1 MDDILEKITINID
14 SDYATFIDESEFYVD
29 IIDDIKNCIYI
40 KTLKTEIFVKPDPG
54 VSSVQYTET
63 SIFDSGTDNIKR
75 HVFNI
80 GDYLYVSL
88 NDIKRVNTIAK
99 TTTIMTFNDI
109 KTDAIIGK
117 DKDNNNIYDSDFG
130 LKWTEVEYDELFMGT
145 NGNWDGNWDG
155 NSLNKLDDLND
166 VDIIK
171 FKKIIDKKI
180 EEGSTETFNIQFG
193 DWEEFTIGGTTNGYN
208 DFIKKIRSYLYEDTY
223 YVYVDV
229 SNAASDPRTFVV
241 GNIGYTAEGAKI
253 TKYLW
258 NKKNTNSAGVINK
271 YVFNK
276 GGRKQNASNKVQN
289 YKVKKTDF
297 NTLKYYDSIYIDMPK
312 IYSNELSDVL
322 TNFLSYKQE
331 LTGTSCGPNDTNTM
345 VLNPILPEL
354 KRFNIKLWKIDEFGN
369 HVTIPITQTDSGVFR
384 VIMSFTIYY
393 KRKKE
398 TRV

>member
-1 MDDILEKITINID
+1 
-14 SDYATFIDESEFYVD
+14 
-29 IIDDIKNCIYI
+29 
-40 KTLKTEIFVKPDPG
+40 
-54 VSSVQYTET
+54 
-63 SIFDSGTDNIKR
+63 
-75 HVFNI
+75 
-80 GDYLYVSL
+80 
-88 NDIKRVNTIAK
+88 
-99 TTTIMTFNDI
+99 
-109 KTDAIIGK
+109 
-117 DKDNNNIYDSDFG
+117 
-130 LKWTEVEYDELFMGT
+130 MGT
-145 NGNWDGNWDG
+145 YGNWDV

-171 FKKIIDKKI
+171 FKRIIDKKI

-193 DWEEFTIGGTTNGYN
+193 DWEEFTTSGRTTNDYN

-223 YVYVDV
+223 YVYVDG

-258 NKKNTNSAGVINK
+258 NKKNTHSGGVSNK

-276 GGRKQNASNKVQN
+276 GGRLRNASNKVQN

-312 IYSNELSDVL
+312 IYSNELSDDP

-331 LTGTSCGPNDTNTM
+331 LTGTSCGPNDTNTV

>member
-40 KTLKTEIFVKPDPG
+40 KTLKTEIFVKPDPV

-63 SIFDSGTDNIKR
+63 SIFDSGNDDIKR

-130 LKWTEVEYDELFMGT
+130 LKWTEVQHDSSYEGALD
-145 NGNWDGNWDG
+145 NWDG
-155 NSLNKLDDLND
+155 NSLNKFAFLGDA
-166 VDIIK
+166 DILLFITIINNKIK
-171 FKKIIDKKI
+171 
-180 EEGSTETFNIQFG
+180 EGGTETFNFNIQYG
-193 DWEEFTIGGTTNGYN
+193 DWSVYIGGGTTNEYN
-208 DFIKKIRSYLYEDTY
+208 DFIKKIRSYLSEDTY
-223 YVYVDV
+223 YVYDT
-229 SNAASDPRTFVV
+229 AALAPRTFVV
-241 GNIGYTAEGAKI
+241 GNIGYTAENEKI

-258 NKKNTNSAGVINK
+258 NKKNKNPDGGVNK

-276 GGRKQNASNKVQN
+276 GGRIQNASNKVQN

-312 IYSNELSDVL
+312 IYSNELSDDP

-331 LTGTSCGPNDTNTM
+331 LTGTSCGPNDTNTV

-369 HVTIPITQTDSGVFR
+369 HEPVLISQTNSGVFR

>member
-40 KTLKTEIFVKPDPG
+40 KTLKTEIFVKPDPV

-63 SIFDSGTDNIKR
+63 SIFDSGNDDIKR

-130 LKWTEVEYDELFMGT
+130 LKWTEVQHDSSYEGALD
-145 NGNWDGNWDG
+145 NWDG
-155 NSLNKLDDLND
+155 NSLNKFAFLGDA
-166 VDIIK
+166 DILLFITIINNKIK
-171 FKKIIDKKI
+171 
-180 EEGSTETFNIQFG
+180 EGGTETFNFNIQYG
-193 DWEEFTIGGTTNGYN
+193 DWSVYIGGGTTNEYN
-208 DFIKKIRSYLYEDTY
+208 DFIKKIRSYLSEDTY
-223 YVYVDV
+223 YVYDT
-229 SNAASDPRTFVV
+229 AALAPRTFVV
-241 GNIGYTAEGAKI
+241 GNIGYTAENEKI

-258 NKKNTNSAGVINK
+258 NKKNKNPDGGVNK

-276 GGRKQNASNKVQN
+276 GGRIQNASNKVQN

-312 IYSNELSDVL
+312 IYSNELSDDP

-331 LTGTSCGPNDTNTM
+331 LTGTSCGPNDTNTV

>member
-40 KTLKTEIFVKPDPG
+40 KTLKTEIFVKPDPV

-63 SIFDSGTDNIKR
+63 SIFDSGNDDIKR

-130 LKWTEVEYDELFMGT
+130 LKWTEVQHDSSYEGALD
-145 NGNWDGNWDG
+145 NWDG
-155 NSLNKLDDLND
+155 NSLNKLFNTTDQ
-166 VDIIK
+166 DIAL
-171 FKKIIDKKI
+171 FKSIIDNKI
-180 EEGSTETFNIQFG
+180 KEGSTETLTFNIQYG
-193 DWEEFTIGGTTNGYN
+193 DWIQFEMGGGTTNEYN
-208 DFIKKIRSYLYEDTY
+208 DLIKKIRSYLSEDTY
-223 YVYVDV
+223 YVYFD
-229 SNAASDPRTFVV
+229 AALAPRTFVV
-241 GNIGYTAEGAKI
+241 GNIGYTAENEKI

-258 NKKNTNSAGVINK
+258 NKKNKNPDGGVNK

-312 IYSNELSDVL
+312 IYSNELSDDP

-331 LTGTSCGPNDTNTM
+331 LTGTSCGPNDTNTV

-369 HVTIPITQTDSGVFR
+369 HEPVLISQTNSGVFR

>member
-40 KTLKTEIFVKPDPG
+40 KTLKTEIFVKPDPE
-54 VSSVQYTET
+54 VSSVQYTEP

-130 LKWTEVEYDELFMGT
+130 LKWTEVQHDSSYEGALD
-145 NGNWDGNWDG
+145 NWDG
-155 NSLNKLDDLND
+155 NSLNKFAFLGDA
-166 VDIIK
+166 DILLFITIINNKIK
-171 FKKIIDKKI
+171 
-180 EEGSTETFNIQFG
+180 EGGTETFNFNIQYG
-193 DWEEFTIGGTTNGYN
+193 DWSVYIGGGTTNEYN
-208 DFIKKIRSYLYEDTY
+208 DFIKKIRSYLSEDTY
-223 YVYVDV
+223 YVYDT
-229 SNAASDPRTFVV
+229 AALAPRTFVV
-241 GNIGYTAEGAKI
+241 GNIGYTAENEKI

-258 NKKNTNSAGVINK
+258 NKKNKNPDGGVNK

-276 GGRKQNASNKVQN
+276 GGRLRNASNKVQN

-312 IYSNELSDVL
+312 IYSNELSDDF

-331 LTGTSCGPNDTNTM
+331 LTGTSCGPNDTNTV

>member
-40 KTLKTEIFVKPDPG
+40 KTLKTEIFVKPDPV

-63 SIFDSGTDNIKR
+63 SIFDSGNDDIKR

-130 LKWTEVEYDELFMGT
+130 LKWTEVQHDSSYEGALD
-145 NGNWDGNWDG
+145 NWDG
-155 NSLNKLDDLND
+155 NSLNKFAFLGDA
-166 VDIIK
+166 DILLFITIINNKIK
-171 FKKIIDKKI
+171 
-180 EEGSTETFNIQFG
+180 EGGTETFNFNIQYG
-193 DWEEFTIGGTTNGYN
+193 DWSVYIGGGTTNEYN
-208 DFIKKIRSYLYEDTY
+208 DFIKKIRSYLSEDTY
-223 YVYVDV
+223 YLYDT
-229 SNAASDPRTFVV
+229 AALAPRTFVV
-241 GNIGYTAEGAKI
+241 GNIGYTAENEKI

-258 NKKNTNSAGVINK
+258 NKKNKNPDGGVNK

-276 GGRKQNASNKVQN
+276 GGRIQNASNKVQN

-312 IYSNELSDVL
+312 IYSNELSDDP

-331 LTGTSCGPNDTNTM
+331 LTGTSCGPNDTNTV

-369 HVTIPITQTDSGVFR
+369 HEPVLISQTNSGVFR

>member
-40 KTLKTEIFVKPDPG
+40 KTLKTEIFVKPDPV

-63 SIFDSGTDNIKR
+63 SIFDSGNDDIKR

-130 LKWTEVEYDELFMGT
+130 LKWTEVQHDSSYEGSLD
-145 NGNWDGNWDG
+145 NWDG
-155 NSLNKLDDLND
+155 NSLNKFAFLGDA
-166 VDIIK
+166 DILLFITIINNKIK
-171 FKKIIDKKI
+171 
-180 EEGSTETFNIQFG
+180 EGGTETFNFNIQYG
-193 DWEEFTIGGTTNGYN
+193 DWSVYIGGGTTNEYN
-208 DFIKKIRSYLYEDTY
+208 DFIKKIRSYLSEDTY
-223 YVYVDV
+223 YVYDT
-229 SNAASDPRTFVV
+229 AALAPRTFVV
-241 GNIGYTAEGAKI
+241 GNIGYTAENEKI

-258 NKKNTNSAGVINK
+258 NKKNKNPDGGVNK

-276 GGRKQNASNKVQN
+276 GGRIQNASNKVQN

-312 IYSNELSDVL
+312 IYSNELSDDP

-331 LTGTSCGPNDTNTM
+331 LTGTSCGPNDTNTV

-369 HVTIPITQTDSGVFR
+369 HEPVLISQTNSGVFR

>member
-40 KTLKTEIFVKPDPG
+40 KTLKTEIFVKPDPV

-63 SIFDSGTDNIKR
+63 SIFDSGNDDIKR

-130 LKWTEVEYDELFMGT
+130 LKWTEVEYDESFMGT
-145 NGNWDGNWDG
+145 YGNWDV

-171 FKKIIDKKI
+171 FKRIIDKKI

-193 DWEEFTIGGTTNGYN
+193 DWEEFTTSGRTTNDYN

-223 YVYVDV
+223 YVYVDG

-258 NKKNTNSAGVINK
+258 NKKNTHSGGVSNK

-276 GGRKQNASNKVQN
+276 GGRLRNASNKVQN

-312 IYSNELSDVL
+312 IYSNELSDDF

-331 LTGTSCGPNDTNTM
+331 LTGTSCGPNDTNTV

>member
-40 KTLKTEIFVKPDPG
+40 KTLKTEIFVKPDDHG
-54 VSSVQYTET
+54 GSSVQYTEP
-63 SIFDSGTDNIKR
+63 SIFDSGDDNIKR

-130 LKWTEVEYDELFMGT
+130 LKWTEVEYDESFMGT
-145 NGNWDGNWDG
+145 YGNWDV

-171 FKKIIDKKI
+171 FKRIIDKKI

-193 DWEEFTIGGTTNGYN
+193 DWEEFTTSGRTTNDYN

-223 YVYVDV
+223 YVYVDG

-258 NKKNTNSAGVINK
+258 NKKNTHSGGVSNK

-276 GGRKQNASNKVQN
+276 GGRLRNASNKVQN

-312 IYSNELSDVL
+312 IYSNELSDDP

-331 LTGTSCGPNDTNTM
+331 LTGTSCGPNDTNTV